1 MILVL
6 RERFIGAKI
15 IRAFDNSKKERDKFN
30 DVAQEYTD
38 NYIIINKKFALLS
51 PMAFALMSVVIT
63 LIIFFGAMKVLNNNL

>member
-1 MILVL
+1 MTLVL

-51 PMAFALMSVVIT
+51 PMAFALNVCCYN
-63 LIIFFGAMKVLNNNL
+63 FNNLLWCYESLK